1 MHQNYHITK
10 NILSRNGE
18 TCIKNSGRI
27 NHKMQVGLNGILF
40 MSLLNCRH
48 GGFDNTTQD
57 ERNAVPS
64 QQQCNGHFV
73 LYQSPVQIRGV

>member
-1 MHQNYHITK
+1 
-10 NILSRNGE
+10 
-18 TCIKNSGRI
+18 
-27 NHKMQVGLNGILF
+27 MQVGLNGILL

>member
-1 MHQNYHITK
+1 MAFCSCLY
-10 NILSRNGE
+10 
-18 TCIKNSGRI
+18 
-27 NHKMQVGLNGILF
+27 
-40 MSLLNCRH
+40 CRH

-73 LYQSPVQIRGV
+73 LYQSPVQIRGVWFSSVMRALI